1 MNRLRNFFTNKW
13 VLGIIGLTALS
24 LLLWFG
30 ADFIKFGENNS
41 TLSHSTRLIIIGFIV
56 TLWLVWNISQLL
68 VERRQNQQL
77 IGDLESDNSNSA
89 NPDEE
94 RSQED
99 LAAIS
104 GRFQDA
110 MSVLKKSRFK
120 TANGGTRSLYQLPW
134 YIIIGPPGSGK
145 TTALVNSGL
154 EFPLANSHGKEG
166 LGGIGGTRN
175 CDWWFTNEAVLIDT
189 AGRYTSQD
197 SHRVIDNKSWQGF
210 MRLLKKYRRRRPING
225 AVIAISLQ
233 DLMVQTAEQRVHQ
246 AKTIRTRIN
255 ELQDELGIRFPIYL
269 NFTKCDLV
277 AGFSE
282 FFDNMSQAERE
293 QVWGVSFPAEVSANI
308 GAPIDTF
315 SSEFKQLVE
324 RLNQRLLW
332 RVNQERNIEKRSVLQ
347 GFPARMESLG
357 DIVDDFVK
365 QTFGANRY
373 NTVPMVRGVYFSSA
387 TQEGSPIDRM
397 MAAVTSDFGLERD
410 MGRQQTGTGKSFFIS
425 RLLSDVIFP
434 ESELV
439 GTNRKLEKGML
450 WLRRGC
456 FATLAAL
463 FGGAILLW
471 TGSVAQNKMF
481 MSEVSENIAQFKA
494 ARDTLPKRNASMVET
509 LPALNPLRASTVVYD
524 QEEHPLLSNLG
535 LYDGS
540 VDSAADKLYR
550 EQLSTIYLPALQRD
564 IERQLSRSN
573 GSDKALLETLKVY
586 LMLFNEDKRD
596 LDAVRSFL
604 QTNWQSEL
612 SGQAGKQQQ
621 LAEHLDALF
630 AQPLPADIKPD
641 TRVVERARQ
650 QLRRIP
656 VPQRLYAQLKNGDLA
671 SHNID
676 LYGDIGGD
684 TEQAFGLKDTSPLFA
699 TSYIYTKAGFKQMD
713 FGADSPMLEQMS
725 EDRWIYGQDIE
736 GEDFSEAD
744 RAKIGR
750 DVKRLYM
757 GEYSQN
763 WQNFLDGIKIAR
775 FKSTSNALET
785 LGILADPVY
794 SPLLSVAEVAANNTA
809 LTPKPEL
816 PGGLNANGVALP
828 VSSNARRA
836 GSALAGSAASA
847 LNDRY
852 QPTPVDIRFEELQRI
867 TRSEKGRPARIQQY
881 LSAIQ
886 GVQEYLTE
894 IDSAPNANMAAFDSA
909 KARFAGGSGD
919 AIKQLRIK
927 AANAPA
933 PMNQW
938 LKDIADNTW
947 ALVMAKAKLHVDAAW
962 REQVYSS
969 YRDTLAGRYP
979 MVSGREAE
987 TPAMEF
993 NSFFQPDGL
1002 EQQFVKTYIQP
1013 FVDTRRWKQKS
1024 LEGQSLPVSKASL
1037 TQMRRAD
1044 NIRRAFFSNGGD
1056 ASVKFRVEPTKL
1068 DSSVRLFALELG
1080 DSRIPYSHGPR
1091 TAKGVQWTSGED
1103 NRVRVIFED
1112 LNETVHRKHFE
1123 GDWAWLRLIDDSQ
1136 LNSTN
1141 NKSVHLITF
1150 EENGRKAE
1158 FKLTASSSIN
1168 PFDHSLLRN
1177 YRVSDSL

>member
-1 MNRLRNFFTNKW
+1 MTRLRNFFTNKW

-77 IGDLESDNSNSA
+77 IGDLESDSADTA

-189 AGRYTSQD
+189 AGRYTTQD

-210 MRLLKKYRRRRPING
+210 MGLLKKYRRRRPING
-225 AVIAISLQ
+225 ALIAISLQ
-233 DLMVQTAEQRVHQ
+233 DLMVQTAEQRLHQ

-255 ELQDELGIRFPIYL
+255 ELQDQLGIRFPIYL
-269 NFTKCDLV
+269 TFTKCDLV

-293 QVWGVSFPAEVSANI
+293 QVWGVSFPAESDANT

-315 SSEFKQLVE
+315 ASEFKQLIE

-410 MGRQQTGTGKSFFIS
+410 MGRQQSGNGKSFFIG

-456 FATLAAL
+456 FAVLAGV

-471 TGSVAQNKMF
+471 TGSVTQNKIYMG
-481 MSEVSENIAQFKA
+481 EVSEDIAQFKA
-494 ARDTLPKRNASMVET
+494 ARDTLSKRNNTLVDT
-509 LPALNPLRASTVVYD
+509 LPALNPLRASTQVYD
-524 QEEHPLLSNLG
+524 QEEHPLLNNLG

-540 VDSAADKLYR
+540 VDKAADQLYR
-550 EQLSTIYLPALQRD
+550 EQLNVTYLPALLHD
-564 IERQLSRSN
+564 IERQLSRTN
-573 GSDKALLETLKVY
+573 GDDKALLETLKVY
-586 LMLFNEDKRD
+586 LMLFNPDKRD
-596 LDAVRSFL
+596 LNAVRSFM
-604 QTNWQSEL
+604 QSNWQAEL
-612 SGQAGKQQQ
+612 SGQANKQQQ
-621 LAEHLDALF
+621 LSDHLNALF
-630 AQPLPADIKPD
+630 AQPLPSDMKPN

-656 VPQRLYAQLKNGDLA
+656 VPQRLYAQLKNSDLA
-671 SHNID
+671 SHSID

-684 TEQAFGLKDTSPLFA
+684 TEQVFGLKDSNPLFA
-699 TSYIYTKAGFKQMD
+699 TSYIYTKAGYKQMD
-713 FGADSPMLEQMS
+713 FGADSPMLTQMS

-750 DVKRLYM
+750 DVERLYL

-763 WQNFLDGIKIAR
+763 WQKFLDGIKIAR
-775 FKSTSNALET
+775 FKSTANALDT

-867 TRSEKGRPARIQQY
+867 TKSEKGRPARIQQY

-886 GVQEYLTE
+886 GVQEYLTV
-894 IDSAPNANMAAFDSA
+894 IDSAPNSNMAAFESA

-933 PMNQW
+933 PMNNW
-938 LKDIADNTW
+938 LNDIADSTW
-947 ALVMAKAKLHVDAAW
+947 ALVMAKAKRHVDTVW
-962 REQVYSS
+962 REDVYNS
-969 YRDTLAGRYP
+969 YRSTLAGRYP
-979 MVSGREAE
+979 MVAGRDAE

-993 NSFFQPDGL
+993 NSYFQADGI
-1002 EQQFVKTYIQP
+1002 EQKFVKTYIKP
-1013 FVDTRRWKQKS
+1013 FVDTRRWKPKQ
-1024 LEGQSLPVSKASL
+1024 LEGQSLPIAKSSL
-1037 TQMRRAD
+1037 AQMRRAE
-1044 NIRRAFFSNGGD
+1044 NIRRAFFSNGAD
-1056 ASVKFRVEPTKL
+1056 ASVKFRIEPTKL
-1068 DSSVRLFALELG
+1068 DSSVRLFSLELG
-1080 DSRIPYSHGPR
+1080 ESRVLYSHGPR
-1091 TAKGVQWTSGED
+1091 TAKSLQWTAGED

-1123 GDWAWLRLIDDSQ
+1123 SDWAWLRLLDLSQ
-1136 LNSTN
+1136 LDSTN

-1150 EENGRKAE
+1150 EEAGREAQ
-1158 FKLTASSSIN
+1158 FKLTANSSIN

-1177 YRVSDSL
+1177 YRVSEAL